1 MQLFHLKSN
10 KGDINFVSL
19 LQLTEKETKEIPY
32 ALGGEQTF
40 LSVLDHTHTH
50 THPPGDHNKI
60 YRYYSCDRLT
70 TSVRPHCCS

>member
-50 THPPGDHNKI
+50 THT
-60 YRYYSCDRLT
+60 LQVT
-70 TSVRPHCCS
+70 TTKFIDTTHVIG

>member
-50 THPPGDHNKI
+50 THPHTHT
-60 YRYYSCDRLT
+60 LQVT
-70 TSVRPHCCS
+70 TTKFIDTTHVIG